1 MIGVTGAN
9 GLLGSFIVRNLLAE
23 GKEFIAFKREDSDV
37 SLLADV
43 ADKITWRSL
52 DLNDELSVLEAL
64 KDIST
69 VIHTAA
75 VVSFNPKDSKKM
87 FNCNV
92 TGTRYIVNSCITH
105 GVKRLIHISSVAAL
119 GRQKGQ
125 TLIDE
130 TNKWVTE
137 GDNTAYAE
145 SKYLGEL
152 EVYRGMEEGV
162 AVAIVNPSVILAPAD
177 WEKSSAKLF
186 KYVWNQGKFY
196 TDGCLN
202 YVDVRDVA
210 RIACKLIED
219 ESNGQRYIVNG
230 GSISF
235 LDFFSK
241 MARHFQ
247 KKAPSIKLGRTL
259 LIWLARLERCRSWV
273 TGNDPL
279 ITRET
284 ARMAGTNFFYN
295 NQKVIKALRVD
306 FQSIDETLQWCCE
319 YYIAKKQA
327 KN

>member
-9 GLLGSFIVRNLLAE
+9 GLLGSFIVRKLLAE
-23 GKEFIAFKREDSDV
+23 GRSFVAFKRDNSDV

-43 ADKITWRSL
+43 ANKITWRSL
-52 DLNDELSVLEAL
+52 DLTDELSVIEAL

-69 VIHTAA
+69 LIHTAA
-75 VVSFNPKDSKKM
+75 VVSFNPRDNKRMYD
-87 FNCNV
+87 CNV
-92 TGTRYIVNSCITH
+92 VGTRYIVNGCITQ
-105 GVKRLIHISSVAAL
+105 GVKRIVHVSSVAAL

-130 TNKWVTE
+130 SNKWVTE

-152 EVYRGMEEGV
+152 EVFRGMEEGV
-162 AVAIVNPSVILAPAD
+162 SVAIINPSVILAPAD

-186 KYVWNQGKFY
+186 KYVWNQGMFY

-210 RIACKLIED
+210 QVAFQLLED

-230 GSISF
+230 GSIPF
-235 LDFFSK
+235 LDFFGK
-241 MARHFQ
+241 IAHHFQ
-247 KKAPSIKLGRTL
+247 KKAPRVKLGRTL
-259 LIWLARLERCRSWV
+259 LTWVAKIERLRNWI
-273 TGNDPL
+273 TGSEPL

-284 ARMAGTNFFYN
+284 ARLAGTNFFYN
-295 NQKVIKALRVD
+295 NQKVIKALHAD

-319 YYIAKKQA
+319 YYIVKKQA